1 MTIESHL
8 RALLRGLK
16 AALRHWRLLRE
27 LDRAIEEREEG
38 IRDLEELIGGARRRL
53 ERAAAE
59 EAFRK
64 LLAAE
69 VASVHGVGPT
79 LAGRIAEHPLT
90 GDPGGFRA
98 SVERVKGVGEKKKER
113 LLRWEEGVRDR
124 HRALREEI
132 LAEGGVEPELEATLA
147 RLRADRER
155 EREILAELVERRRR
169 AEAPGP
175 DGEGGSAGTPGPEEP
190 DGATAA
196 RVVLDTNVFVGA
208 GFNPESASAELVRQV
223 RDGALRMP
231 WTEATRAEVER
242 ILTKIPPLSWDDVRG
257 LFREED
263 RIGRPGLDSRP
274 RRPGIRRPG
283 PERRGRPRLQ
293 RRPPPGGPVPGDLRD
308 PDARGV
314 PGLAKGMRGLP
325 GPAREPPRRGGR
337 PSGSG
342 GRAARHY
349 TSGFTAV
356 IITAFTP

>member
-27 LDRAIEEREEG
+27 LDAAIEEREDA

-59 EAFRK
+59 AAFRK

-69 VASVHGVGPT
+69 VASVHGIGPT

-113 LLRWEEGVRDR
+113 LLRWEEEARER
-124 HRALREEI
+124 HRALRDQI
-132 LAEGGVEPELEATLA
+132 LEEGGVDPELEATVA
-147 RLRADRER
+147 RLRGEAER
-155 EREILAELVERRRR
+155 EREALGELVERRKQ
-169 AEAPGP
+169 AVEPVGPG
-175 DGEGGSAGTPGPEEP
+175 
-190 DGATAA
+190 

-208 GFNPESASAELVRQV
+208 GFNPESASAELVREV
-223 RDGALRMP
+223 REGALRMP

-242 ILTKIPPLSWDDVRG
+242 ILTKIPPLSWDDVRE

-263 RIGRPGLDSRP
+263 RLEGSPARDDLGWIPDPDDREFAALARSAGAVLVSSDAHLLAGRSRATFAILTPGEYR
-274 RRPGIRRPG
+274 GW
-283 PERRGRPRLQ
+283 RRG
-293 RRPPPGGPVPGDLRD
+293 
-308 PDARGV
+308 
-314 PGLAKGMRGLP
+314 
-325 GPAREPPRRGGR
+325 
-337 PSGSG
+337 
-342 GRAARHY
+342 
-349 TSGFTAV
+349 
-356 IITAFTP
+356 